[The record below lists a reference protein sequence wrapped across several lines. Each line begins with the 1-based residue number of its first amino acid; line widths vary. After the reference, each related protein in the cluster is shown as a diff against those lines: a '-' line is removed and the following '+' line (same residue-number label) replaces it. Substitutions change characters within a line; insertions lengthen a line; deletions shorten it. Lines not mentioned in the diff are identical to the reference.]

1 MIKDRILTAL
11 KMIVVFAINV
21 LFLTY
26 VVRTIMTYWSIPELD
41 SSLLNPM
48 VNSGFASILFMLFF
62 YGCFAA
68 LCLFTKSQ
76 SKVIFLIVCVTTM
89 ISIVSINNSH
99 TLQLEAMNIR
109 YEKILKIGNY
119 AKSDH
124 AILLKKAVDDG
135 DTQKFV
141 KLLTNTK
148 DVYETDVN
156 DYIALL
162 EIINQ
167 VTPDL
172 KPKARIFLN
181 DDYLS
186 MTEYAD
192 LKENILKEIQN
203 INLTGDQISMIR
215 SFK

>member
-1 MIKDRILTAL
+1 MMKDRILKAL
-11 KMIVVFAINV
+11 KIIAVFAINV

-26 VVRTIMTYWSIPELD
+26 VIRTIMTYWTIPELD
-41 SSLLNPM
+41 NSIIDPM
-48 VNSGFASILFMLFF
+48 VNSGFSSIAFMLFF
-62 YGCFAA
+62 YACFAA
-68 LCLFTKSQ
+68 ICLLTKSQ
-76 SKVIFLIVCVTTM
+76 SKIIFLISCATTL
-89 ISIVSINNSH
+89 ISIVFINNSH
-99 TLQLEAMNIR
+99 TLQLEAMNSR

-135 DTQKFV
+135 DTKKFV

-156 DYIALL
+156 HQIALL
-162 EIINQ
+162 EIVDQI
-167 VTPDL
+167 TPDL

-203 INLTGDQISMIR
+203 LNLTGDQISMIR

>member
-1 MIKDRILTAL
+1 MMKDSILKAL
-11 KMIVVFAINV
+11 KFIVVFAINV

-26 VVRTIMTYWSIPELD
+26 VVETIMTYWSIPELD
-41 SSLLNPM
+41 SSIINPM
-48 VNSGFASILFMLFF
+48 VNSGFDSIVFMLFL

-68 LCLFTKSQ
+68 ICLLTKSQ
-76 SKVIFLIVCVTTM
+76 SKVIFLIVCVTTVV
-89 ISIVSINNSH
+89 SIVSINNSQS
-99 TLQLEAMNIR
+99 LQLEAMNSR
-109 YEKILKIGNY
+109 YEKILKTGNY
-119 AKSDH
+119 AKSEH
-124 AILLKKAVDDG
+124 AILLKKAVDAG
-135 DTQKFV
+135 DTREFV

-156 DYIALL
+156 DQIALL
-162 EIINQ
+162 EIIAQ
-167 VTPDL
+167 ITPDL

-203 INLTGDQISMIR
+203 LNLTGDQISMIR

>member
-1 MIKDRILTAL
+1 MMKDSILKAL
-11 KMIVVFAINV
+11 KFIVVFAINV

-26 VVRTIMTYWSIPELD
+26 VVKVIMTYWSIPELD
-41 SSLLNPM
+41 SSVINPM
-48 VNSGFASILFMLFF
+48 VNAGFDSIVFMLFL

-68 LCLFTKSQ
+68 ICLLTKSQ
-76 SKVIFLIVCVTTM
+76 SKVIFLIVCVTTVV
-89 ISIVSINNSH
+89 SIVSINNSQS
-99 TLQLEAMNIR
+99 LQLEAMNSR
-109 YEKILKIGNY
+109 YEKILKTGNY
-119 AKSDH
+119 AKSEH
-124 AILLKKAVDDG
+124 AILLKKAVDAG
-135 DTQKFV
+135 DTRKFV

-148 DVYETDVN
+148 DVYETDVT
-156 DYIALL
+156 DQIALL
-162 EIINQ
+162 EIIDQ
-167 VTPDL
+167 ITPDL

-203 INLTGDQISMIR
+203 LNLTGDQISMIR